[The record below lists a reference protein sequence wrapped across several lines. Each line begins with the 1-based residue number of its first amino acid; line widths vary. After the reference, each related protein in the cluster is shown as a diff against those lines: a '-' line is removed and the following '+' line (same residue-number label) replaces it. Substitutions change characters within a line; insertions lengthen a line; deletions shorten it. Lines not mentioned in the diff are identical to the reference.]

1 VRVVFIMSTMQQKR
15 PPAATKRR
23 ISELSEEIR
32 RVEMALDRIATKIH
46 DPERDLANTV
56 RLSVSLRELQAYLCG
71 IRFAMGDEAISEELM
86 DPAYLKPSA

>member
-1 VRVVFIMSTMQQKR
+1 MSTMRQKKQQATPKR
-15 PPAATKRR
+15 SL
-23 ISELSEEIR
+23 SELSEEIR

-71 IRFAMGDEAISEELM
+71 IRYAMGEEPIPEDLM
-86 DPAYLKPSA
+86 DPAHLKTTA